1 MIKTYC
7 NEGLC
12 PYKIRKT
19 GRCGMVD
26 NKTNIQHSPSRRQN
40 QYVTCWEKQT
50 LSRST
55 NAWCDIVLFFILVTL
70 LIVET
75 LTFLTSTLQSL

>member
-1 MIKTYC
+1 MITTYC

-12 PYKIRKT
+12 PYKTRKT

-40 QYVTCWEKQT
+40 QYVSCWEKQT
-50 LSRST
+50 LLRST
-55 NAWCDIVLFFILVTL
+55 NAWCDTVLFLF
-70 LIVET
+70 
-75 LTFLTSTLQSL
+75 